1 MAITAEEFIK
11 LSSQE
16 VEISGFTKGE
26 KIKVLLK
33 DVSLTSMMIDG
44 RVPNELVQTVEDVF
58 AGSTPTVEEAQK
70 VAKNFD
76 SDKIRE
82 MMSLMDVVCREAM
95 VQPKYDEVKNYMTD
109 EQKNDIF
116 AWTQRGIQ
124 ELKPSYKEQA
134 DALYS
139 SNL

>member
-33 DVSLTSMMIDG
+33 DVSLTSMMVDG
-44 RVPNELVQTVEDVF
+44 RIPNDLVK
-58 AGSTPTVEEAQK
+58 TVEELFSGKKPTIEEAQE

-82 MMSLMDVVCREAM
+82 MMSLMDVVCKEAM

-116 AWTQRGIQ
+116 TWTQRGIE
-124 ELKPSYKEQA
+124 ELKPFDEEQA
-134 DALYS
+134 DA
-139 SNL
+139 

>member
-82 MMSLMDVVCREAM
+82 MMSLMDVVCQEAM

-116 AWTQRGIQ
+116 AWTQRGVQ
-124 ELKPSYKEQA
+124 ELKPSDKEQA
-134 DALYS
+134 DA
-139 SNL
+139 

>member
-116 AWTQRGIQ
+116 AWTQRGVQ
-124 ELKPSYKEQA
+124 ELKPSVKEQA
-134 DALYS
+134 DTLYL